1 MADDSTELFG
11 KIITPVVVLCVI
23 GMAIEKAFGVVYVR
37 CQAFWAW
44 LCEKC
49 SGVWA
54 WGRSHQTTII
64 WILITLVIF
73 LVGVNV
79 LKRYFP
85 RVWKGV
91 KIGCGILLLIS
102 IVGIVL
108 FLVHKA

>member
-1 MADDSTELFG
+1 MADDSIELFG

-23 GMAIEKAFGVVYVR
+23 GMAVEKAFGFVYVR

-49 SGVWA
+49 SDIWA
-54 WGRSHQTTII
+54 WGRVHQTMVI
-64 WILITLVIF
+64 WILITLGSV

-85 RVWKGV
+85 RVWKGM

-102 IVGIVL
+102 IAGIVL
-108 FLVHKA
+108 FVIHKA